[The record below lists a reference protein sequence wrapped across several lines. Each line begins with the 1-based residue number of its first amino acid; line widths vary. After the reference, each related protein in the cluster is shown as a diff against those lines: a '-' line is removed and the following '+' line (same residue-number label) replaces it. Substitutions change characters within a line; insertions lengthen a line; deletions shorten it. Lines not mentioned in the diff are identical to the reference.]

1 MVGFG
6 NRLRQLRKEK
16 KLTQRQLAEM
26 VGLRHSVVSFYEI
39 GERIPSPEIIKK
51 LASSLHVSSDYLL
64 GIDRGETVDLFGLDE
79 EDKHLVRTMVE
90 TLRGKKQKER

>member
-64 GIDRGETVDLFGLDE
+64 GIDKGETVDLFGLDE

-90 TLRGKKQKER
+90 TLRSKKQKER

>member
-39 GERIPSPEIIKK
+39 GERSPSPEIIKK

-90 TLRGKKQKER
+90 TLRSKKQKER

>member
-39 GERIPSPEIIKK
+39 GERSPSPEIIKK

-64 GIDRGETVDLFGLDE
+64 GIDRRKMLDVSDLT
-79 EDKHLVRTMVE
+79 EDDMQLLLITIE
-90 TLRGKKQKER
+90 TLRKKNR

>member
-39 GERIPSPEIIKK
+39 GERSPSPEIIKK

-64 GIDRGETVDLFGLDE
+64 GIDKGETVDLFGLDE

>member
-1 MVGFG
+1 MGFG

-39 GERIPSPEIIKK
+39 GERSPSPEIIKK

-90 TLRGKKQKER
+90 TLRSKKQKER

>member
-90 TLRGKKQKER
+90 TLRSKKQKER